1 MSALEKIAMT
11 PSPEA
16 EIVRQ
21 IEDLIRKL
29 ASGSSDDNDLQR
41 LHELQRRRVEMMRPK
56 ILKRRIPA

>member
-11 PSPEA
+11 SSPEA

-29 ASGSSDDNDLQR
+29 ASGNASDHDLQI
-41 LHELQRRRVEMMRPK
+41 LQELQKQRVELMRPK
-56 ILKRRIPA
+56 VFRKKVPA